1 MKILHPSPGEGEKV
15 GQAEW
20 EGGHILPAAALGNLS
35 GTVALSISDGPAQAG
50 VLTGNV
56 TFTLPAVPAGRTE
69 HITLILTNDD
79 DGIAITVTG
88 ALWMGGEAPNLDGS
102 KGAVNVIVLRAIGGQ
117 WIADGGPAA

>member
-56 TFTLPAVPAGRTE
+56 TFTLPAVPAGQTE
-69 HITLILTNDD
+69 HITLILTNGDE
-79 DGIAITVTG
+79 GIAITVAG
-88 ALWMGGEAPNLDGS
+88 ALWIGGEAPDLDDS
-102 KGAVNVIVLRAIGGQ
+102 DEAVNVITLRGIAGQ
-117 WIADGGPAA
+117 WFADGGTAE